1 MNKFSMKHWIMPRP
15 ILASPI
21 STNFH
26 WTTGTKVVRTQ
37 TRVELHQEKHSL
49 LARAPICTA
58 ASLPFCFHPSWQCH
72 CYYHP
77 TEETQ
82 IAIRFTYHLKLSKRT
97 GNKQNP
103 QSRTPAGTESIQ
115 KKFSSECS
123 KQAVKTYASTTL
135 EMRRTQRGKWHF
147 IWAPQIWHSN
157 TDILSSETAQSPGCT
172 QKHHICEF
180 SEQQSSQEEPR
191 NCTPIA
197 QMLGNKNEVGFNLIK
212 DKNQPRSSS
221 PTRRRSPPPGIPP
234 AAARPSTRPISGHRR
249 RRRRQSSA
257 SPSGSSRPCTHTRAH
272 SEERTKPWGDGPT
285 ANIHEKQVN

>member
-135 EMRRTQRGKWHF
+135 EMRRTQGGSDISSGPLKFGTRTQMSCRLKLPSPQD
-147 IWAPQIWHSN
+147 APKN
-157 TDILSSETAQSPGCT
+157 TTFASFQ
-172 QKHHICEF
+172 
-180 SEQQSSQEEPR
+180 
-191 NCTPIA
+191 N
-197 QMLGNKNEVGFNLIK
+197 NNL
-212 DKNQPRSSS
+212 
-221 PTRRRSPPPGIPP
+221 RRRNQEIARPLHKCLATRKKWALIWSKTKTNPGAARRRVAAPRPQAFRPLRRAPRPGRSPAT
-234 AAARPSTRPISGHRR
+234 AAAAAANPPHHPLDRAAP
-249 RRRRQSSA
+249 A
-257 SPSGSSRPCTHTRAH
+257 HTRARTARKEPNL
-272 SEERTKPWGDGPT
+272 EETGQQQTSMRSR
-285 ANIHEKQVN
+285 